1 MLEILGFTGING
13 WGLFKSSFEIF
24 LIFIMVYAMLRFIQG
39 TRGVGILRGLA
50 FIFFA
55 VVVIGLFFIK
65 KLKLTT
71 LDWLI
76 TDLFP
81 VFVIPII
88 ILFQPEFRR
97 ALVRLGQHRLFTFFI
112 KTDYSYMDEIIKAA
126 VQLSQ
131 KKVGALIAIER
142 EVGLDNYIEG
152 GIRLNADVSSDLLTT
167 IFWSG
172 APLHDGA
179 VIIQEQKIVAA
190 GCLLPLSESADPSKK
205 IGTRHSAG
213 IGLTE
218 ETDSIVIIVSEETS
232 SISVAVRGELKSG
245 LSENELREFLSKLMT
260 EAYIPVRSN
269 GVINNIVQ
277 KIYSR

>member
-1 MLEILGFTGING
+1 MLKILGISGIDG
-13 WGLFKSSFEIF
+13 WEIFKASVEIF
-24 LIFIMVYAMLRFIQG
+24 LIFLMVYAVLRFLQG

-55 VVVIGLFFIK
+55 VMVIGLFFIK
-65 KLKLTT
+65 KLKLIT

-97 ALVRLGQHRLFTFFI
+97 ALVRLGQNRLFSFFI
-112 KTDYSYMDEIIKAA
+112 KTDYPFMDEIIKAA

-131 KKVGALIAIER
+131 KRIGALIVIER
-142 EVGLDNYIEG
+142 EVGLENFIEG
-152 GIRLNADVSSDLLTT
+152 GTRLNADVSSDLLNT

-172 APLHDGA
+172 TPLHDGA

-190 GCLLPLSESADPSKK
+190 GCLLPLSENADISKTL
-205 IGTRHSAG
+205 GTRHRAG

-218 ETDSIVIIVSEETS
+218 ETDAVVIIVSEETGN
-232 SISVAVRGELKSG
+232 ISVAVRGELKSRLG
-245 LSENELREFLSKLMT
+245 ENELRKFLDTLMT
-260 EAYIPVRSN
+260 EAGVAIRS
-269 GVINNIVQ
+269 
-277 KIYSR
+277 S

>member
-1 MLEILGFTGING
+1 MLEILGFEGMDG
-13 WGLFKSSFEIF
+13 WGFFKALVEIF
-24 LIFIMVYAMLRFIQG
+24 LIFLMVYAMLRFIQG

-55 VVVIGLFFIK
+55 AIVVGLFFIK

-97 ALVRLGQHRLFTFFI
+97 ALVRLGQHRFFNFFI
-112 KTDYSYMDEIIKAA
+112 KADYPYMDEITKAA
-126 VQLSQ
+126 VQLSR

-152 GIRLNADVSSDLLTT
+152 GIRLSADVSSDLLTT

-172 APLHDGA
+172 SPLHDGA
-179 VIIQEQKIVAA
+179 VTIQEQKVMAA
-190 GCLLPLSESADPSKK
+190 GCLLPLSENANISKTL
-205 IGTRHSAG
+205 GTRHRAG
-213 IGLTE
+213 LGLAE
-218 ETDSIVIIVSEETS
+218 ATDAVVIIVSEETGD
-232 SISVAVRGELKSG
+232 ISVAVRGELKCG
-245 LSENELREFLSKLMT
+245 LNEDELRKLLDKVII
-260 EAYIPVRSN
+260 EAGLPVRSK

-277 KIYSR
+277 KISSR

>member
-1 MLEILGFTGING
+1 MFKTLGFVSIDG
-13 WGLFKSSFEIF
+13 WGIFKSSVEIF
-24 LIFIMVYAMLRFIQG
+24 FIFLMVYAMLRFVQG

-55 VVVIGLFFIK
+55 TLIVVLFFIK

-97 ALVRLGQHRLFTFFI
+97 ALVRLGQNRLFGFFI
-112 KTDYSYMDEIIKAA
+112 KTDYPFMDKIIKAA
-126 VQLSQ
+126 IQLSQ

-152 GIRLNADVSSDLLTT
+152 GVRINADVSSDLLTT

-172 APLHDGA
+172 TPLHDGA
-179 VIIQEQKIVAA
+179 VIIQEQKVVAA
-190 GCLLPLSESADPSKK
+190 GCLLPLSEDAAISKTL
-205 IGTRHSAG
+205 GTRHRAG

-218 ETDSIVIIVSEETS
+218 ETDAIVIIVSEETGNV
-232 SISVAVRGELKSG
+232 SVAVRGELKSVLG
-245 LSENELREFLSKLMT
+245 EGELRRFLNEIIAETGIK
-260 EAYIPVRSN
+260 VRS
-269 GVINNIVQ
+269 G
-277 KIYSR
+277 